1 MALYDRL
8 RLLYGPYYHR
18 NIWRRNTDRKRC
30 HFDRSGLLTVYY
42 DLISDSGFIII
53 EWGKPADLCTVPYMN
68 FQLRSTIRGEC
79 VWNLLQK
86 EIEKIKNKF
95 NHQSNDFKKFEKAL
109 SYILNN
115 AVLTDFSP
123 YSINDHL

>member
-1 MALYDRL
+1 
-8 RLLYGPYYHR
+8 
-18 NIWRRNTDRKRC
+18 
-30 HFDRSGLLTVYY
+30 
-42 DLISDSGFIII
+42 
-53 EWGKPADLCTVPYMN
+53 MN
-68 FQLRSTIRGEC
+68 FQLRSTIRSEC

-109 SYILNN
+109 SYIPNN